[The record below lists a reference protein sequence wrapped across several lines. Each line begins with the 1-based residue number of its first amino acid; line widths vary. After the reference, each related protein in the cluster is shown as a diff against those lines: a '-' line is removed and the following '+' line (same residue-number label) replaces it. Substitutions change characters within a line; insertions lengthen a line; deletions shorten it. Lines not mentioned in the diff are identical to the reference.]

1 MRLMLI
7 LLRLGQLVS
16 ILAGL
21 SFTPEMQKKSTNR
34 GRRITIL
41 RFQACQQYIEC
52 CYTIKFHPREFNREE
67 IVINIEFP
75 TADYQF
81 QFILFYSDA
90 SSVYPGGPLSFRN
103 LNFRIDLGSR
113 IASTKAP
120 PPP

>member
-41 RFQACQQYIEC
+41 RFQACQQ
-52 CYTIKFHPREFNREE
+52 
-67 IVINIEFP
+67 
-75 TADYQF
+75 
-81 QFILFYSDA
+81 
-90 SSVYPGGPLSFRN
+90 
-103 LNFRIDLGSR
+103 
-113 IASTKAP
+113 
-120 PPP
+120 